1 MLSINNR
8 DTSPCSHISS
18 NCVVW
23 QGPDIPCIGLCNGDT
38 VSDVI
43 AKLAEKLCDLLD
55 QTTTAEPDLTGL
67 DLLCTLPNG
76 QTAPDTIAE
85 TIQVIVNYVC
95 SISQTPDYV
104 LPTINLPACLH
115 YTPQGSVDEVTAL
128 PLDEYAELLA
138 TEICDIL
145 STISVIQT
153 NLLDHESRLVIL
165 ENCVLPCASGPADQ
179 YVLSECLF
187 PGVST
192 SHGDMILAL
201 ETAHCN
207 LESAVGSP
215 ALISLA
221 VNASNCLLGAD
232 TMLSGE
238 GTYGSMANWIA
249 QPATLSHAVQNA
261 WVVICDMYDAIQTIQ
276 ANCCPGACD
285 SIVYAFSASLNKS
298 NDGVPI
304 GITALFTA
312 SSVPATYNDCTGSS
326 TLTVTD
332 GNGASTTTTFSIAS
346 LQSSASGLFVSLTG
360 LYLYDG
366 FTLAADFCTT
376 DGVNTCSETVTTTV
390 SSEIPCPANMTQA
403 ANTTTIDVT
412 FNNWIGNT
420 AIYVVKATDVST
432 GIVVDSNTITTPGIS
447 VSTQLT
453 GLTAGTTYLVS
464 IEVSIGGRTRTC
476 DFPYNITTEEEE
488 PAVTNYNLRSCNNPG
503 DIIVGSYSSGTL
515 SIGQAV
521 KTTLDGGASC
531 LEIISTTTNAATVT
545 ILQALTDCSSCQTAC
560 LSYRIQS
567 NYAQHDGDVNYTDCN
582 GNASSQAVVG
592 ITTFT
597 ICSQTYPVF
606 SGLSGPATIT
616 LVGNCA

>member
-1 MLSINNR
+1 MLPINNG

-85 TIQVIVNYVC
+85 TIQLIVDYVC
-95 SISQTPDYV
+95 GISKTPDYV
-104 LPTINLPACLH
+104 LPTINLPACLY
-115 YTPQGSVDEVTAL
+115 YTPQGSADQVTAL

-179 YVLSECLF
+179 YVLSDCLF

-221 VNASNCLLGAD
+221 VNASKCLSGAD
-232 TMLSGE
+232 TMLSST
-238 GTYGSMANWIA
+238 GTYGSMADWIA

-346 LQSSASGLFVSLTG
+346 LQSSASGLFVSLSG

-366 FTLAADFCTT
+366 FTLVADFCTT

-390 SSEIPCPANMTQA
+390 ASEIPCPANMTQTA
-403 ANTTTIDVT
+403 STTTIDVA

-432 GIVVDSNTITTPGIS
+432 GIVVDSNTITTPGVS

-464 IEVSIGGRTRTC
+464 IEVSIGGRTKTC
-476 DFPYNITTEEEE
+476 DFPSNITTEEE
-488 PAVTNYNLRSCNNPG
+488 PAVTNYNVRSCGNPG
-503 DIIVGSYSSGTL
+503 DTIVATYSSGTL
-515 SIGQAV
+515 TIGQAV
-521 KTTLDGGASC
+521 LISFDGGAEC
-531 LEIISTTTNAATVT
+531 WEIVSTTTNPSTTTV
-545 ILQALTDCSSCQTAC
+545 LYAYTDCTSCGSAC
-560 LSYRIQS
+560 LSYTITSS
-567 NYAQHDGDVNYTDCN
+567 NVSNDGDVNYTDCN
-582 GNASSQAVVG
+582 GNAASQAVVG

-597 ICSQTYPVF
+597 ICSQEYPVF
-606 SGLSGPATIT
+606 TGVAGAANIT
-616 LVGNCA
+616 LNGPCT